1 MRCRAWLE
9 KKSRF
14 CRNHAT
20 GLFCHVHNHYRPYP
34 AVLCKLPVQLIQQ
47 IHSHL
52 TCEGGHNMRCAAR
65 ALHDNLCA
73 KPFSLSKEYEYFRS
87 FLDRERISSRMMKT
101 ASKRL
106 SQLPAPCRRTI
117 EEYAVC
123 KGFPMS
129 SNRTRQGLTRY
140 LGMSADDELCRIMF
154 R

>member
-1 MRCRAWLE
+1 
-9 KKSRF
+9 
-14 CRNHAT
+14 
-20 GLFCHVHNHYRPYP
+20 
-34 AVLCKLPVQLIQQ
+34 VQLIQQ

-52 TCEGGHNMRCAAR
+52 TCEGGHNLRCAAR

-87 FLDRERISSRMMKT
+87 FLDRERLSSRMMKT
-101 ASKRL
+101 ATKRL